1 MHLQIYFRVY
11 QLIQLIVPAR
21 DLFAD
26 LYVVLN
32 PSSTGLAVFYS
43 SRVRHYVLSFSGT
56 AAAHE
61 GQVCWKR
68 YLLSA
73 HFSYR
78 EEEKITLL

>member
-1 MHLQIYFRVY
+1 MHLQIYFRLY

-26 LYVVLN
+26 LYAVLN
-32 PSSTGLAVFYS
+32 PSSTGLAVVYSS

-61 GQVCWKR
+61 GQVSWKR

-73 HFSYR
+73 HFS
-78 EEEKITLL
+78 